1 MRRSIEVEGFHHSGN
16 PIPAA
21 SRVGSLVATG
31 GVYGL
36 DPETGTVAAT
46 AEEQV
51 RLTFWQLRR
60 ILDKAGAS
68 FDDVAKMTFYVA
80 SVDLKPLINKYW
92 LMEFRDEQS
101 RPARHTLMY
110 DSLPGDIVIQC
121 DALAFV
127 SNHD

>member
-21 SRVGSLVATG
+21 SRVGGLVATG

-36 DPETGTVAAT
+36 DTELGSVPTD

-60 ILDKAGAS
+60 ILEKAGATV
-68 FDDVAKMTFYVA
+68 DDVVKMTFYVA
-80 SVDLKPLINKYW
+80 SADLKPLINKYW
-92 LMEFRDEQS
+92 ILEFPDEQS
-101 RPARHTLMY
+101 RPARHTMMY
-110 DSLPGDIVIQC
+110 NSFSGNIIIQC
-121 DALAFV
+121 DALAV
-127 SNHD
+127 VPDGR

>member
-1 MRRSIEVEGFHHSGN
+1 MLEAPYVGFLFRCYSN
-16 PIPAA
+16 P
-21 SRVGSLVATG
+21 
-31 GVYGL
+31 
-36 DPETGTVAAT
+36 
-46 AEEQV
+46 
-51 RLTFWQLRR
+51 
-60 ILDKAGAS
+60 
-68 FDDVAKMTFYVA
+68 
-80 SVDLKPLINKYW
+80 NKYW